1 MAKRKTTIYVD
12 DGVLRAAKV
21 LAARTGKRDSE
32 VVEEALRSYLG
43 VEAVE
48 SVWRRSTLSEKQSLD
63 LAYPDLHQPRRGG
76 RRLPCLAG
84 SSSRGG
90 RPRLRRPTPHR
101 PPQPEPAR
109 AHSPTVPRADLMER

>member
-43 VEAVE
+43 MEAVE

-63 LAYPDLHQPRRGG
+63 LAYSELHK
-76 RRLPCLAG
+76 
-84 SSSRGG
+84 
-90 RPRLRRPTPHR
+90 
-101 PPQPEPAR
+101 AR
-109 AHSPTVPRADLMER
+109 SGVKR